1 MFAFFCIFPNHSN
14 FKCTTFVT
22 IEVAKKIDDDEDDE
36 NKPKETKPIEPI
48 STVIKKKLQRTKHFS
63 GRVTEFIIHLLNVS
77 FVEL

>member
-1 MFAFFCIFPNHSN
+1 MNNITSKNASDAKKTDN
-14 FKCTTFVT
+14 

-48 STVIKKKLQRTKHFS
+48 STVIKKKLQRRKHFS

>member
-1 MFAFFCIFPNHSN
+1 MNNITSKNASDAKKTDN
-14 FKCTTFVT
+14 

>member
-1 MFAFFCIFPNHSN
+1 MNNNTSKNASDAKKTDN
-14 FKCTTFVT
+14 